1 MTNAGE
7 TTIKHLGTLR
17 LFAQGAREIVMQ
29 REFDA
34 ARERVF
40 DAFTQ
45 PESVKQWLGP
55 GSRSLIICAIDPVP
69 GGTYRYLMRRPPGD
83 EIGWSGIFR
92 EVVRPERLVQTE
104 RFEPAWYPG
113 GAVITTVFDEC
124 AGSTRVTITVTY
136 ESGEARDTVLAAQIR
151 DGEIEN
157 YDRLARLLA

>member
-1 MTNAGE
+1 MADAGA

-17 LFAQGAREIVMQ
+17 LFAQGTREIVMQ

-45 PESVKQWLGP
+45 AGIVKQWMGP
-55 GSRSLIICAIDPVP
+55 GSRSLIICTIDPVR
-69 GGTYRYLMRRPPGD
+69 GGAYRFLMRRPPGE
-83 EIGWSGIFR
+83 EIGWSGVFR
-92 EVVRPERLVQTE
+92 DVVRPERLVQTE

-113 GAVITTVFDEC
+113 EAVITTVFDEC
-124 AGSTRVTITVTY
+124 AGSTRVTITMTY
-136 ESGEARDTVLAAQIR
+136 ESREARDIVLAAQIR